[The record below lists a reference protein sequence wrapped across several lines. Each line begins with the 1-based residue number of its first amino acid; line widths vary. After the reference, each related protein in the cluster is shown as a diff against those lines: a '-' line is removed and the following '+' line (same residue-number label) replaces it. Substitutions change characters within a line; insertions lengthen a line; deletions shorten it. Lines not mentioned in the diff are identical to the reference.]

1 MSQHNSIIINP
12 PSKLMGIVSAI
23 LILLVIIGIA
33 ILTTITNIDADSLG
47 VVKQKFGGSKL
58 APGKI
63 IAANGENGYQAK
75 VLSPGLHFFYW
86 PWQYDIDKA
95 SVTEISTGYLGLVQA
110 IDGLPLPKGTIYAPE
125 WIAPDKMIQAEY
137 FLTTGKGFKG
147 PQLSILQPGKY
158 RLNPKLFRIQTVPLL
173 NVKAGQ
179 VAVIKSNVGE
189 IVKTENQLV
198 PNGNRGIWDTA
209 FPPGQFYLNS
219 SAYEATYIDTRQ
231 VKVSYTKAQEAG
243 ERSKNQPQI
252 PITVRSVDGF
262 TFPVDV
268 RITYNIREED
278 APQLVANVG
287 DDDMILD
294 KLVTPTV
301 RAIFR
306 NNAEQVKAL
315 DYVQNRSK
323 QEKQSQEMLVS
334 ELAKYGVTVLE
345 VRIGDVGDETTLGA
359 LLKTQTDREIAIQE
373 QITLEEQQRAAEKN
387 KALEKTLQEAV
398 EERVLATAAYGVQVA
413 DQNKLKLI
421 TEASATAEQIT
432 LIATAQAEAY
442 KKVSDVIG
450 ANNAALLELMK
461 TISENNIRITPD
473 VMVSGGGANSGTTDA
488 LMGTMLKG
496 MINKDD
502 SVTK

>member
-1 MSQHNSIIINP
+1 
-12 PSKLMGIVSAI
+12 
-23 LILLVIIGIA
+23 
-33 ILTTITNIDADSLG
+33 
-47 VVKQKFGGSKL
+47 
-58 APGKI
+58 
-63 IAANGENGYQAK
+63 
-75 VLSPGLHFFYW
+75 
-86 PWQYDIDKA
+86 
-95 SVTEISTGYLGLVQA
+95 
-110 IDGLPLPKGTIYAPE
+110 
-125 WIAPDKMIQAEY
+125 
-137 FLTTGKGFKG
+137 
-147 PQLSILQPGKY
+147 
-158 RLNPKLFRIQTVPLL
+158 
-173 NVKAGQ
+173 
-179 VAVIKSNVGE
+179 
-189 IVKTENQLV
+189 
-198 PNGNRGIWDTA
+198 
-209 FPPGQFYLNS
+209 
-219 SAYEATYIDTRQ
+219 

>member
-1 MSQHNSIIINP
+1 MDQRNAIIIKP
-12 PSKLMGIVSAI
+12 PSKFMGIISAI
-23 LILLVIIGIA
+23 LILFIIVGIA
-33 ILTTITNIDADSLG
+33 VLTTITNIDADSLG
-47 VVKQKFGGSKL
+47 VVKQKFGGGKL

-75 VLSPGLHFFYW
+75 ILAPGLHFFYW
-86 PWQYDIDKA
+86 PWQYDIDK
-95 SVTEISTGYLGLVQA
+95 SPVTEITTGYLGLVQA
-110 IDGLPLPKGTIYAPE
+110 IDGIPLPKGTIYAPE
-125 WIAPDKMIQAEY
+125 WTTPDKMIQAEY
-137 FLTTGKGFKG
+137 FLTTGNGFKG

-158 RLNPKLFRIQTVPLL
+158 RLNPKLFKVEKVTLL

-189 IVKTENQLV
+189 VVKTENQLV
-198 PNGNRGIWDTA
+198 PTGNRGIWNTA
-209 FPPGQFYLNS
+209 YPPGQFYLNS
-219 SAYEATYIDTRQ
+219 AAYEATYIDTRH
-231 VKVSYTKAQEAG
+231 VKVSYTKAQEPG
-243 ERSKNQPQI
+243 ERSKNQPQN

-278 APQLVANVG
+278 APKLVANVG

-323 QEKQSQEMLVS
+323 QEQQSQEMLVS

-345 VRIGDVGDETTLGA
+345 VRIGDVGDEDTLGA
-359 LLKTQTDREIAIQE
+359 LLKTQTDREIAVQE
-373 QITLEEQQRAAEKN
+373 QITLEEQQRAAEKT

-398 EERVLATAAYGVQVA
+398 EERILATAAYGVKVA
-413 DQNKLKLI
+413 DENKLKLI

-432 LIATAQAEAY
+432 LIAAAQAEAY
-442 KKVSDVIG
+442 QKVSDVIG
-450 ANNAALLELMK
+450 PNNAALLELMK
-461 TISENNIRITPD
+461 TISESGIRITPE
-473 VMVSGGGANSGTTDA
+473 VMVNSGGTNNGTTDA

-496 MINKDD
+496 MIGKDKL
-502 SVTK
+502 VTK